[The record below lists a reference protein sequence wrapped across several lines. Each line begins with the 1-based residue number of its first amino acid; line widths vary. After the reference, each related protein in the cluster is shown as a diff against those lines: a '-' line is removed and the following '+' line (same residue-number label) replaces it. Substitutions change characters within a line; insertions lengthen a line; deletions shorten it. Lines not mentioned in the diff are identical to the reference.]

1 MRMSWHDFVFSTEP
15 AKRLARHSVF
25 WIAWFFYFFVCNYL
39 YQQPAPYGLKS
50 YYVTLGSHTF
60 LKTAVVVLISA
71 FACYCFM
78 RALLPQVINGQLTH
92 AAITTVLLSLSL
104 FVAGWTIYWYLF
116 PWMDSFMGASTP
128 ARVYT
133 RFWPAVTIGLIN
145 PLKVVAAGG
154 TIKYVKHWWL
164 KNRESIQTE
173 QEKINAEYQLLKAQV
188 RPAFLL
194 SALDS
199 ILVAS
204 ETASP
209 RAPGLLLKL
218 SNLLSYLLYDCG
230 EPLVSLQ
237 QEIDMIR
244 DYVALEN
251 LRAKDLVDIEFNVEG
266 DMEGKLIAPSLLL
279 PIIEENL
286 KQCDGDVEQPWINI
300 DISFEADVFMMK
312 LATGIADG
320 GDAQHVPGDALGK
333 VKNRLALMYP
343 HMHELRVSTER
354 EMLIVLMKIHLV
366 EEDHKHF
373 IANADS

>member
-71 FACYCFM
+71 FASYFFM
-78 RALLPQVINGQLTH
+78 RALLPQVINGQWTH

-104 FVAGWTIYWYLF
+104 FVGGWTIYWYLF
-116 PWMDSFMGASTP
+116 PWMDSFMGPSMP

-209 RAPGLLLKL
+209 RAPSLLLKL

-320 GDAQHVPGDALGK
+320 GDAPHVPGDALGK

-343 HMHELRVSTER
+343 HMHELKVSTER
-354 EMLIVLMKIHLV
+354 EMLIVLLKIHLV

-373 IANADS
+373 IANAVS